1 MKVTKIDGLSHK
13 KFEDKGKLV
22 KFNNENKEEK
32 SNNDSNKET
41 KTEMEKRIEKLK
53 ELKLDNYIKNP
64 ENAKNEDKN
73 AEEETKI
80 RRTNLKKYFSEIIL
94 REEDEKYV
102 LVKSKKFKNINQE
115 IDYYDIKKKEN
126 QQEIFNVLK
135 EILELEIEENQEE
148 ENIDFD
154 SEKLKEA
161 FEKDFVKKV
170 SKIEVVKKSLEINR
184 ANYKKTLV
192 EIGNDKYE
200 NVKGENKRSR
210 IYEYYKKSEI
220 HEKFRKNIIEA
231 FEKLYTEENIKE
243 LYSKIEEVLKKTYLK
258 SVVREFY
265 QNEIIG
271 ESEFSEKGKDGI
283 SILYNQITKSN
294 EKKEKFVEFLE
305 NIGNLEL
312 KDLTKSQ
319 IFYKYFLEN
328 EELNDENVKY
338 IFSYFVEIEVNKL
351 LKENVY
357 KIKRFNEG
365 NKKRIENIFEYGKLK
380 KLIVYKL
387 ENKLNNYVRN
397 CGKYNYHMENGDI
410 ATSDINM
417 KNRQTEAFLR
427 SILGVS
433 SFGYFSL
440 RNILGVNDNDFYEM
454 EEELTEDE
462 RKNENFILKKAKE
475 DITSKN
481 IFEKVVDKSF
491 EKKGIYQIK
500 ENLKMFYGNIFE
512 KVDKD
517 ELKKFFVN
525 MLEAIT
531 SVRHRIVH
539 YNINTNSENIFD
551 FSNIEVSKL
560 LKNIFEKEIDTRE
573 LKLKIFRQLNS
584 AGVFD
589 YWESWV
595 IKKYLENVKFEF
607 VNKNVPFVPSFKK
620 LYDRIDNLKGWNALK
635 LGNNINIPKRKEA
648 KDSQIYLLKNIY
660 YGEFVEKFVNDN
672 KNFEKIV
679 KEIIEINRGAGTN
692 KKTGFYKLE
701 KFETL
706 KANKPIEYLEKLQSL
721 HKISYDK
728 EKIEEDKDIY
738 VDFVQKIFLK
748 GFVNYLKKLDSLKS
762 LNLLN
767 LRKDETITDKK
778 SVHDEK
784 LKLWENSGS
793 NLSKMP
799 EEIYEYVKKIKISNI
814 NYNDRMSIFY
824 LLLKLIDYRE
834 LTNLRGNLEKY
845 ESMNKNKIY
854 SEELTIINLV
864 NLDNNKVRTNFSLE
878 AEDIGKFLKSSITI
892 KNIAQLNNFS
902 KIFADGE
909 NVIKHR
915 SFYNIKKYGI
925 LDLLEKMIARADLK
939 ISKEEIKKYNN
950 LQVEL
955 KRNDFYKIQEEIHKK
970 YNQNPCSIKNKK
982 DFEKYKKVIEKIQDY
997 TQLKN
1002 KIEFND
1008 LNLLQSLI
1016 FRILHR
1022 LAGYTSLWERDLQ
1035 FKLKGEFPEDKYIDE
1050 IFSFDNNKNE
1060 KYKDG
1065 SIVFKYADFLIE
1077 KEEEKLGEVLKKNKR
1092 NKRKKEIIEKDGL
1105 EIRNYIAHFNY
1116 LPNAEKSIL
1125 EILEELR
1132 ELLKHDRKLKNAVM
1146 KSIKDIFKEYGFIVE
1161 FEISHESNSK
1171 KIKVLNVKSEK
1182 IRHLKNNKLET
1193 TRNSEDLCKLVKV
1206 MLEYK
1211 EAYK

>member
-1 MKVTKIDGLSHK
+1 MKVTKIDGISHK
-13 KFEDKGKLV
+13 KFEDEGKLV
-22 KFNNENKEEK
+22 RYTGNFNIKNEMKE
-32 SNNDSNKET
+32 
-41 KTEMEKRIEKLK
+41 RLEKLK
-53 ELKLDNYIKNP
+53 ELKLSNYIKNP
-64 ENAKNEDKN
+64 ENVKNKDKN
-73 AEEETKI
+73 KEKETKS
-80 RRTNLKKYFSEIIL
+80 RRENLKKYFSEIIL
-94 REEDEKYV
+94 RKKEEKY
-102 LVKSKKFKNINQE
+102 LLKKTRKFKNITEE
-115 IDYYDIKKKEN
+115 INYDDIKKREN
-126 QQEIFNVLK
+126 QQKIFDVLK
-135 EILELEIEENQEE
+135 ELLEQRINENDKEEILN
-148 ENIDFD
+148 FD
-154 SEKLKEA
+154 SVKLKEA
-161 FEKDFVKKV
+161 FGEDFIKKE
-170 SKIEVVKKSLEINR
+170 SKIKAIEESLEKNR
-184 ANYKKTLV
+184 ADYRKGFV
-192 EIGNDKYE
+192 ELENGKYE
-200 NVKGENKRSR
+200 DVKGQNKRSLVF
-210 IYEYYKKSEI
+210 EYYKNPENR
-220 HEKFRKNIIEA
+220 EKFKENIKYA
-231 FEKLYTEENIKE
+231 FENLYIEENIKN
-243 LYSKIEEVLKKTYLK
+243 LYSEIEEIFEKVHLK
-258 SVVREFY
+258 SKVRDFY
-265 QNEIIG
+265 QNGIIG
-271 ESEFSEKGKDGI
+271 ESEFSEKDEEGI
-283 SILYNQITKSN
+283 SILYKQIINSV
-294 EKKEKFVEFLE
+294 EKKEKFVEFLQKVK
-305 NIGNLEL
+305 I
-312 KDLTKSQ
+312 KDLTRSQ

-328 EELNDENVKY
+328 EELNDENIKY
-338 IFSYFVEIEVNKL
+338 VFSYFVEIEVNKL

-357 KIKRFNEG
+357 KTKKFNEG
-365 NKKRIENIFEYGKLK
+365 NKYRVKNIFNYDKLK
-380 KLIVYKL
+380 NLVVYKL
-387 ENKLNNYVRN
+387 ENKLNNYIRN
-397 CGKYNYHMENGDI
+397 CGKYNYHMENGCV
-410 ATSDINM
+410 ATSDTNM

-500 ENLKMFYGNIFE
+500 ENLKMFYGNSFD

-531 SVRHRIVH
+531 SVRHRIGH

-551 FSNIEVSKL
+551 ISNIEVSKL

-706 KANKPIEYLEKLQSL
+706 KENTPIEYLEELQSL

-845 ESMNKNKIY
+845 ESMNKNEIY

-878 AEDIGKFLKSSITI
+878 AEDIGKFLKSSIPI
-892 KNIAQLNNFS
+892 KNVAQLNNFS

-925 LDLLEKMIARADLK
+925 LDLLEKIVAKADLK
-939 ISKEEIKKYNN
+939 IAKEEIKKYEN
-950 LQVEL
+950 LQKEL
-955 KRNDFYKIQEEIHKK
+955 EKNDFYKIQEKIHRK
-970 YNQNPCSIKNKK
+970 YNQKPNLILRTENKK
-982 DFEKYKKVIEKIQDY
+982 DFNDYKKAIENIQNY

-1008 LNLLQSLI
+1008 LNLLQSLL

-1050 IFSFDNNKNE
+1050 IFNFDNSKNKIYNE
-1060 KYKDG
+1060 KNKRGG
-1065 SIVFKYADFLIE
+1065 SIVSKYGYFLAE
-1077 KEEEKLGEVLKKNKR
+1077 KDGEIQESRARDKKK
-1092 NKRKKEIIEKDGL
+1092 KKIIKKEGL

-1116 LPNAEKSIL
+1116 IPDAEKSIL
-1125 EILEELR
+1125 EMLEELR
-1132 ELLKHDRKLKNAVM
+1132 ELLKYDRKLKNAVM

-1161 FEISHESNSK
+1161 FTISHTKNGK
-1171 KIKVLNVKSEK
+1171 KIKVCSVKSEK
-1182 IRHLKNNKLET
+1182 IKHLKNNELIT
-1193 TRNSEDLCKLVKV
+1193 TRNSEDLCELVKI

-1211 EAYK
+1211 ELQK

>member
-1 MKVTKIDGLSHK
+1 MKVTKIDGISHK
-13 KFEDKGKLV
+13 KFEDEGKLV
-22 KFNNENKEEK
+22 RFTGNFNIKNEMKE
-32 SNNDSNKET
+32 
-41 KTEMEKRIEKLK
+41 RLEKLK
-53 ELKLDNYIKNP
+53 ELKLSNYIKNP
-64 ENAKNEDKN
+64 ENVKNKDKN
-73 AEEETKI
+73 KEEETKS
-80 RRTNLKKYFSEIIL
+80 RRKNLKKYFSEIIL
-94 REEDEKYV
+94 RKKEEKY
-102 LVKSKKFKNINQE
+102 LLKKTRKFKDITEEINY
-115 IDYYDIKKKEN
+115 DDIKKGEN
-126 QQEIFNVLK
+126 QQKIFDVLK
-135 EILELEIEENQEE
+135 ELLEQRINENDKEEILN
-148 ENIDFD
+148 FD
-154 SEKLKEA
+154 SVKLKEA
-161 FEKDFVKKV
+161 FGEDFIKKE
-170 SKIEVVKKSLEINR
+170 SKIKAIEESLEKNR
-184 ANYKKTLV
+184 ADYRKEFI
-192 EIGNDKYE
+192 EIENHKYG
-200 NVKGENKRSR
+200 NVKGKNKRSR
-210 IYEYYKKSEI
+210 IYEYYKKSEN
-220 HEKFRKNIIEA
+220 HKKFEDNIREA
-231 FEKLYTEENIKE
+231 FEKLYTEENIKK
-243 LYSKIEEVLKKTYLK
+243 LYSKIEEVLKKTHLK
-258 SVVREFY
+258 SIVREFY
-265 QNEIIG
+265 KNEIIG
-271 ESEFSEKGKDGI
+271 ESEFSKKNGDGI
-283 SILYNQITKSN
+283 SILYNQIKDSI
-294 EKKEKFVEFLE
+294 KKEENFIEFIE

-328 EELNDENVKY
+328 EELNDENIKFV
-338 IFSYFVEIEVNKL
+338 FCYFVEIEVSDL
-351 LKENVY
+351 LKGNIYKASKIYEN
-357 KIKRFNEG
+357 KIK
-365 NKKRIENIFEYGKLK
+365 NIFEYGKLK
-380 KLIVYKL
+380 NLIVYKL

-417 KNRQTEAFLR
+417 RNRQTEAFLR
-427 SILGVS
+427 SMIGVS

-440 RNILGVNDNDFYEM
+440 RNILGVNDDDFYET
-454 EEELTEDE
+454 EEDLT
-462 RKNENFILKKAKE
+462 KAKE
-475 DITSKN
+475 DITIKKT
-481 IFEKVVDKSF
+481 FEEVVDKSF
-491 EKKGIYQIK
+491 EKKGIHNIK
-500 ENLKMFYGNIFE
+500 ENLKMFYGNSF
-512 KVDKD
+512 DKAD
-517 ELKKFFVN
+517 EEELKQFFVN
-525 MLEAIT
+525 MLNAIT
-531 SVRHRIVH
+531 SIRHRVVH
-539 YNINTNSENIFD
+539 YNMNTNSENIFN
-551 FSNIEVSKL
+551 FSDIEVSRL
-560 LKNIFEKEIDTRE
+560 LKSIFEKETDKRE

-589 YWESWV
+589 YWENWK
-595 IKKYLENVKFEF
+595 IKKYLENIKFEF
-607 VNKNVPFVPSFKK
+607 VNKNIPFVPSFTK
-620 LYDRIDNLKGWNALK
+620 LYNRIDDLKAGNALK
-635 LGNNINIPKRKEA
+635 LGNHIIIPKRKEA
-648 KDSQIYLLKNIY
+648 RDSQIYLLKNIY
-660 YGEFVEKFVNDN
+660 YGEFVEKFVNNND
-672 KNFEKIV
+672 NFEKIFR
-679 KEIIEINRGAGTN
+679 EIIKINKNAGTN
-692 KKTGFYKLE
+692 TETKFYKLE

-706 KANKPIEYLEKLQSL
+706 KANTPTEYLEKLQSL

-728 EKIEEDKDIY
+728 EKIEEDKDVY

-767 LRKDETITDKK
+767 LKKDEVITDKK
-778 SVHDEK
+778 SFYDEK

-799 EEIYEYVKKIKISNI
+799 EEIYNYIKKIKINKI
-814 NYNDRMSIFY
+814 NYSDRMSIFY

-845 ESMNKNKIY
+845 ESMNKNEIY

-878 AEDIGKFLKSSITI
+878 AEDIGKFLKSSIPI
-892 KNIAQLNNFS
+892 KNVAQLNNFS

-970 YNQNPCSIKNKK
+970 YNQNPFSIKKIENKK

-1092 NKRKKEIIEKDGL
+1092 NKRKKEIVEKDGL

-1132 ELLKHDRKLKNAVM
+1132 ELLKHDRKLKNALM

-1161 FEISHESNSK
+1161 FTISHTKNGK
-1171 KIKVLNVKSEK
+1171 KIKVCSVKSEK
-1182 IRHLKNNKLET
+1182 IKHLKNNELIT
-1193 TRNSEDLCKLVKV
+1193 TRNSKDLCELVKI

-1211 EAYK
+1211 EA

>member
-1 MKVTKIDGLSHK
+1 MKVTKIDGISHK
-13 KFEDKGKLV
+13 KFEDEGKLV
-22 KFNNENKEEK
+22 KFRNNKNINEIKERLK
-32 SNNDSNKET
+32 
-41 KTEMEKRIEKLK
+41 KLK

-64 ENAKNEDKN
+64 ENVKNKDKD
-73 AEEETKI
+73 AEKETKI

-94 REEDEKYV
+94 RKEDEKYI
-102 LVKSKKFKNINQE
+102 LKKTKKFKDINQE
-115 IDYYDIKKKEN
+115 IDYYDVKSKKN
-126 QQEIFNVLK
+126 QQEIFDVLK
-135 EILELEIEENQEE
+135 EILELKIKETEKEEI
-148 ENIDFD
+148 ITFD
-154 SEKLKEA
+154 SEKLKKVFGE
-161 FEKDFVKKV
+161 DFVKKEA
-170 SKIEVVKKSLEINR
+170 KIKAIEKSLKINK
-184 ANYKKTLV
+184 ANYKKDSIK
-192 EIGNDKYE
+192 IGDDKYS

-210 IYEYYKKSEI
+210 IYEYYKKSENLK
-220 HEKFRKNIIEA
+220 KFEENIREA

-243 LYSKIEEVLKKTYLK
+243 LYSKIEEILKKTHLK
-258 SVVREFY
+258 SIVREFY

-271 ESEFSEKGKDGI
+271 ESEFSEKDEEGI
-283 SILYNQITKSN
+283 SILYKQIINSV
-294 EKKEKFVEFLE
+294 EKKEKFIEFLQKVK
-305 NIGNLEL
+305 I

-328 EELNDENVKY
+328 EELNDENIKY

-397 CGKYNYHMENGDI
+397 CGKYNYHMENGYM

-417 KNRQTEAFLR
+417 RNRQTEAFLR
-427 SILGVS
+427 SIIGVS

-440 RNILGVNDNDFYEM
+440 RNILGVNDDDFYEI
-454 EEELTEDE
+454 EEDLTE
-462 RKNENFILKKAKE
+462 KENNLLENAKK
-475 DITSKN
+475 DITNKN
-481 IFEKVVDKSF
+481 FFKEVVDKSF
-491 EKKGIYQIK
+491 EKKGIYSIK
-500 ENLKMFYGNIFE
+500 ENLKMFYGDSFDNA
-512 KVDKD
+512 DKD
-517 ELKKFFVN
+517 ELKQFFVN
-525 MLEAIT
+525 MLNAIT
-531 SVRHRIVH
+531 SIRHRVVH
-539 YNINTNSENIFD
+539 YNMNTNSENIFN
-551 FSNIEVSKL
+551 FSGIEVSKL
-560 LKNIFEKEIDTRE
+560 LKSIFEKETDKRE

-589 YWESWV
+589 YWENRK
-595 IKKYLENVKFEF
+595 IDKYLENIEFKF
-607 VNKNVPFVPSFKK
+607 VNKNIPFVPSFTK
-620 LYDRIDNLKGWNALK
+620 LYNRIDNLKGNNALN
-635 LGNNINIPKRKEA
+635 LGYINIPKRKEA
-648 KDSQIYLLKNIY
+648 RDSQIYLLKNIY
-660 YGEFVEKFVNDN
+660 YGEFVEKFVNNND
-672 KNFEKIV
+672 NFEKIF
-679 KEIIEINRGAGTN
+679 KEIIEINKKAGTN
-692 KKTGFYKLE
+692 TKTKFYKLE

-706 KANKPIEYLEKLQSL
+706 KANTPTEYLEKLQSL
-721 HKISYDK
+721 HEISYDK

-767 LRKDETITDKK
+767 LKKDEVITDKK
-778 SVHDEK
+778 SFYDEK

-799 EEIYEYVKKIKISNI
+799 KEIYDYIKKIKINKI
-814 NYNDRMSIFY
+814 NYSDRMSIFY

-845 ESMNKNKIY
+845 ESMNKNEIY

-925 LDLLEKMIARADLK
+925 LDLLEKIVAKADLK
-939 ISKEEIKKYNN
+939 ITKEEIKKYEN
-950 LQVEL
+950 LQNEL
-955 KRNDFYKIQEEIHKK
+955 KRNDFYKIQERIHRS
-970 YNQNPCSIKNKK
+970 YNQKPFLIKNNEK
-982 DFEKYKKVIEKIQDY
+982 DFNDYKKAIENIQNY

-1008 LNLLQSLI
+1008 LNLLQGLL

-1022 LAGYTSLWERDLQ
+1022 LTGYTSLWERDLQ

-1050 IFSFDNNKNE
+1050 IFNSDRNNNQ
-1060 KYKDG
+1060 KYKSG
-1065 SIVFKYADFLIE
+1065 GIAYKYVDFLIE
-1077 KEEEKLGEVLKKNKR
+1077 KEEGKRAGKNKVK
-1092 NKRKKEIIEKDGL
+1092 KRSEKEGSFI
-1105 EIRNYIAHFNY
+1105 IRNYIAHFNY
-1116 LPNAEKSIL
+1116 IPAAEKSIL
-1125 EILEELR
+1125 EMLEELR
-1132 ELLKHDRKLKNAVM
+1132 ELLKYDRKLKNAVM
-1146 KSIKDIFKEYGFIVE
+1146 KSIKDIFREYGFIVE
-1161 FEISHESNSK
+1161 FTISHTKNGK
-1171 KIKVLNVKSEK
+1171 KIKVCSVKSEK
-1182 IRHLKNNKLET
+1182 IKHLKNNELIT
-1193 TRNSEDLCKLVKV
+1193 TRNSEDLCELVKI

-1211 EAYK
+1211 ELQK